1 MVDFG
6 DTLFDT
12 KLDSSVP
19 IVQPVAD
26 KSSEYF
32 AQGLKSGIDGLGNFL
47 ALDAKNKATA
57 ASSALNEDIVEKMSL
72 LADGREQG
80 KLTLAQANRQLRVWS
95 NEWVSNAPGEAD
107 SIFTLINK
115 LGGDRGIAGSIYT
128 ETPAEKGNR
137 ERLEAGAKAG
147 WDVSSPEGI
156 AAFDAFTTNTR
167 QLEIQAQQLTHLQQ
181 SNQIVSEGQKAAYAQ
196 TFQKSAAS
204 AYPWVINKISE
215 AQMALQG
222 AGTPQDRQA
231 VIDALKMEVAKETG
245 KLSSYGALAGSE
257 KIDYLL
263 KPMNDL
269 VAQFENTASGKST
282 VEALK
287 NSIELSKA
295 QMEVLMFADPEVGRL
310 FLANA
315 VAPFTDQNALRALG
329 AAQLKIAAGINT
341 GVNRGEDG
349 SVTFEQ
355 KPSDVIDK
363 AENVAT
369 VFNLEKSYVTNLLKG
384 GESVTPEVTQAM
396 NDKIAVILSSTA
408 RNGGAESDATNFN
421 GVVDYLA
428 DTSVG
433 QWMENNYNEIGPK
446 IAKDAAVV
454 VERQYSDV
462 VLNLVNER
470 WVQAGTSILTG
481 MGSES
486 KDAEIDKIIEPV
498 WNGYGIEF
506 RAKDAYKDDFRVY
519 GIVQELNKGKDS
531 VAGPVNRMIRMAA
544 HLQGTTDYE
553 KVYNENFK
561 NKLWVTGDEF
571 EQKAVTQTGQQMKD
585 APQLVDRPSD
595 LTLEDFDS
603 SELEKIINESKAAN
617 PGAMLLAS
625 TPEQIAQAYIGADE
639 NDSEQAAAISAF
651 IKKNAGIDIN
661 PATTA
666 WCAAFLDAV
675 LHASGSEGTG
685 KLNAR
690 SYLAWGIPVDSP
702 QLGDVVVLQRGGKD
716 SWQGHVGL
724 YMGTNEDGSVRV
736 LGGNTGDKVGE
747 ADYAPD
753 KVLGFRRA
761 G

>member
-215 AQMALQG
+215 AQMALQS